1 MKLKDVMTTDV
12 ECCEP
17 SASAAEIAGK
27 MRDQNVGSIPVCEN
41 EKLLGLVS
49 DRDIVI
55 RCVAENA
62 IDASAEHVMSTE
74 MVTGHSDMSAEE
86 ASDLMAKHQI
96 RRLPI
101 VEDGRLAGMVALGDL
116 SVTNAA
122 DEKAGEA
129 LSEISKPA

>member
-1 MKLKDVMTTDV
+1 MKLKDLMTPNA

-17 SASAAEIAGK
+17 SASVTEVAEK

-41 EKLLGLVS
+41 GKLVGIVS

-55 RCVAENA
+55 RCVAENVIEA
-62 IDASAEHVMSTE
+62 PAQDIMSTE
-74 MVTGHSDMSAEE
+74 LVTGDPEMTAEE
-86 ASDLMAKHQI
+86 AGELMAEHQI

-101 VEDGRLAGMVALGDL
+101 VENERLVGIVALGDL

-122 DEKAGEA
+122 DQKAGEA

>member
-1 MKLKDVMTTDV
+1 MKLRDLMTKNA

-17 SASAAEIAGK
+17 SAAITEIAGK

-41 EKLLGLVS
+41 ETLVGIVS
-49 DRDIVI
+49 DRDIVV

-62 IDASAEHVMSTE
+62 IDVAARDIMSTE
-74 MVTGHSDMSAEE
+74 LVTGDPGMSAEE
-86 ASDLMAKHQI
+86 AGDLMANYQI
-96 RRLPI
+96 RRLPV
-101 VEDGRLAGMVALGDL
+101 VENERLVGIVALGDL

-122 DEKAGEA
+122 DQKAGEA

>member
-1 MKLKDVMTTDV
+1 MKLKDIMTTNA

-17 SASAAEIAGK
+17 SAPIAEIAGK
-27 MRDQNVGSIPVCEN
+27 MRDYNVGSIPVCEN
-41 EKLLGLVS
+41 GNLTGIVS

-55 RCVAENA
+55 RCVAENET
-62 IDASAEHVMSTE
+62 DAAARDIMSTQ
-74 MVTGHSDMSAEE
+74 MVTGRPDMSAEE
-86 ASDLMAKHQI
+86 AGDLMAEHQI

-101 VEDGRLAGMVALGDL
+101 VEDGRLVGIVALGDL
-116 SVTNAA
+116 SVSNA

>member
-1 MKLKDVMTTDV
+1 MKLKDIMTTNA

-17 SASAAEIAGK
+17 SAPIAEIAGK
-27 MRDQNVGSIPVCEN
+27 MRDYNVGSIPVCEN
-41 EKLLGLVS
+41 GNLTGIVS

-55 RCVAENA
+55 RCVAENET
-62 IDASAEHVMSTE
+62 DAAARDIMSTR
-74 MVTGHSDMSAEE
+74 MVTGRPDMSAEE
-86 ASDLMAKHQI
+86 AGDLMAEHQI

-101 VEDGRLAGMVALGDL
+101 VEDGRLVGIVALGDL
-116 SVTNAA
+116 SVSNA

>member
-1 MKLKDVMTTDV
+1 MKLKDIMTTNA

-17 SASAAEIAGK
+17 SAPIAEIAGK
-27 MRDQNVGSIPVCEN
+27 MRDYNVGSIPVCEN
-41 EKLLGLVS
+41 GKLTGIVS

-55 RCVAENA
+55 RCVAENET
-62 IDASAEHVMSTE
+62 DAAARDIMSTQ
-74 MVTGHSDMSAEE
+74 MVTGRPDMSAEE
-86 ASDLMAKHQI
+86 AGDLMAEHQI

-101 VEDGRLAGMVALGDL
+101 VEDGCLVGIVALGDL
-116 SVTNAA
+116 SVSHA

>member
-1 MKLKDVMTTDV
+1 MKLKDIMTTNA

-17 SASAAEIAGK
+17 SAPIAEIAGK
-27 MRDQNVGSIPVCEN
+27 MRDYNVGSIQVCEN
-41 EKLLGLVS
+41 GKLTGIVS

-55 RCVAENA
+55 RCVAENET
-62 IDASAEHVMSTE
+62 DAAARDIMSTQ
-74 MVTGHSDMSAEE
+74 MVTGRPDMSAEE
-86 ASDLMAKHQI
+86 AGDLMAEHQI

-101 VEDGRLAGMVALGDL
+101 VEDDRLVGIVALGDL
-116 SVTNAA
+116 SVSHA

>member
-1 MKLKDVMTTDV
+1 MTTNA

-17 SASAAEIAGK
+17 SAPIAEIAGK
-27 MRDQNVGSIPVCEN
+27 MRDYNVGSIPVCEN
-41 EKLLGLVS
+41 GKLTGIVS

-55 RCVAENA
+55 RCVAENET
-62 IDASAEHVMSTE
+62 DAAARDIMSTQ
-74 MVTGHSDMSAEE
+74 MVTGRPDMSAEE
-86 ASDLMAKHQI
+86 AGDLMAEHQI

-101 VEDGRLAGMVALGDL
+101 VEDDRLVGIVALGDL
-116 SVTNAA
+116 SVSHA

>member
-1 MKLKDVMTTDV
+1 MKLKDIMTTNA

-17 SASAAEIAGK
+17 SAPIAEIAGK
-27 MRDQNVGSIPVCEN
+27 MRDYNVGSIPVCEN
-41 EKLLGLVS
+41 GKLTGIVS

-55 RCVAENA
+55 RCVAENET
-62 IDASAEHVMSTE
+62 DAAARDIMSTQ
-74 MVTGHSDMSAEE
+74 MVTGRPDMSAEE
-86 ASDLMAKHQI
+86 AGDLMAEHQI

-101 VEDGRLAGMVALGDL
+101 VEDDRLVGIVALGDL
-116 SVTNAA
+116 SVSHA

>member
-1 MKLKDVMTTDV
+1 MKLKDIMTTAV
-12 ECCEP
+12 ACCEP
-17 SASAAEIAGK
+17 SASVTEIAGK
-27 MRDQNVGSIPVCEN
+27 MRDQEVDSIPVCEN
-41 EKLLGLVS
+41 ETLLGIVS

-62 IDASAEHVMSTE
+62 IDASAEDVMSTE

-101 VEDGRLAGMVALGDL
+101 VEEGRLEGIVALGDL

-122 DEKAGEA
+122 DEKAGKA
-129 LSEISKPA
+129 LSDISKPA